1 MNEEQLKKDK
11 ELLSS
16 WKEKLVY
23 DAPGSCSFCMSED
36 EGADDIVTLEDC
48 EELLEAQK
56 RLTEAEVKKQEREY
70 WKKKLEE
77 VLRTGLN
84 PCARSGECGYLED
97 KCETHYDFVKPT
109 GIVFEDL
116 SPNPEQD
123 GK

>member
-48 EELLEAQK
+48 EDLLEAQK
-56 RLTEAEVKKQEREY
+56 RVSEVKAQQNFLMWWEKFYEKEEG
-70 WKKKLEE
+70 KL
-77 VLRTGLN
+77 TMKD
-84 PCARSGECGYLED
+84 A
-97 KCETHYDFVKPT
+97 KCILFPKNDETK
-109 GIVFEDL
+109 
-116 SPNPEQD
+116 
-123 GK
+123 